1 MATND
6 VPSGGARGHLLQER
20 PRLSNDGAVNGST
33 THGGTRLTTAVMF
46 VDALES
52 SVAFYRELLGMEVK
66 ARDEL
71 AALLVSADGSQ
82 LYLRDKGKRASHY
95 LGSVGVQ
102 YVIWAAAD
110 EESLRRCERFLKE
123 GSAHVATQDVAGFT
137 FVEGRDPNGLPVM
150 ITYPGPDL
158 VERHQIMA
166 RIYSW

>member
-1 MATND
+1 
-6 VPSGGARGHLLQER
+6 
-20 PRLSNDGAVNGST
+20 
-33 THGGTRLTTAVMF
+33 MF
-46 VDALES
+46 VNALES

-66 ARDEL
+66 TRGEF

-82 LYLRDKGKRASHY
+82 LYLRDKGKRASHS

-123 GSAHVATQDVAGFT
+123 GSAHVATKDSVGFSL
-137 FVEGRDPNGLPVM
+137 VEGRDPNGLPVM

>member
-1 MATND
+1 MATTEA
-6 VPSGGARGHLLQER
+6 PSGGARAHVFEGP
-20 PRLSNDGAVNGST
+20 PRQPDGAALSGSV
-33 THGGTRLTTAVMF
+33 THGGTRLATAVMF
-46 VDALES
+46 VNALEL

-66 ARDEL
+66 ARVES
-71 AALLVSADGSQ
+71 AALLVSVDGFQ
-82 LYLRDKGKRASHY
+82 LYLRDKGERASHA

-102 YVIWAAAD
+102 YVIWAAPD
-110 EESLRRCERFLKE
+110 EESLRRCERFLKA

-137 FVEGRDPNGLPVM
+137 LVEGRDPNGLPVM